1 MPAEA
6 GTSNAYALCEGA
18 PAFVASL
25 REELPRCRVTLFAQF
40 MTFEG
45 DASGEEFADL
55 LLERARAGVDVRLIL
70 DHYVDVIANDILPI
84 RLGRRREL
92 QAERSSTSVLL
103 ERLSA
108 GGVRV
113 QRTAPPGVL
122 WRFLLYRNHKKMV
135 VLDDAVA
142 FVGGIN
148 VSDHNYA
155 WNDFM
160 VKVTGPLAADMARD
174 FRTTWDG
181 ATVELAAPSSD
192 ADFVLNHSP
201 GRPSISDEVARLV
214 RAATTSIAIE
224 SPSLL
229 GGALEELLVD
239 VARRGVAV
247 TVVAPARHNRS
258 IFRVWI
264 RATISRLVR
273 AGVTVYGYR
282 GSDEMTH
289 AKLLIV
295 DDEVATFGSFNF
307 FELEGLTQKE
317 LNVFTRDPAIITDL
331 RRLMDRDTAASTVMT
346 PPRTTFGRFTYTI
359 VERGFARWTRRLLEN
374 PEWRATYS

>member
-6 GTSNAYALCEGA
+6 GTNAYALCESA
-18 PAFVASL
+18 PAFVESL
-25 REELPRCRVTLFAQF
+25 RDELPRCRRSLFAQF

-55 LLERARAGVDVRLIL
+55 LLAQARAGVDVRLIL

-92 QAERSSTSVLL
+92 QAERSSTAALL
-103 ERLSA
+103 RRLEA
-108 GGVRV
+108 GGVRL
-113 QRTAPPGVL
+113 QRTAPPGTL

-142 FVGGIN
+142 FLGGIN

-160 VKVTGPLAADMARD
+160 VKVTGPLAADMAAD

-181 ATVELAAPSSD
+181 ATVPLAEPSPD
-192 ADFVLNHSP
+192 RDFVLNHAP

-214 RAATTSIAIE
+214 QGATTSIAIE

-229 GGALEELLVD
+229 GGALEGLLVD
-239 VARRGVAV
+239 AARRNVEV
-247 TVVAPARHNRS
+247 TVVAPAHHNRS
-258 IFRVWI
+258 IFRVWV
-264 RATISRLVR
+264 RSTVDRLVR
-273 AGVTVYGYR
+273 AGATVYGYR
-282 GSDEMTH
+282 GSAGMTH

-295 DDEVATFGSFNF
+295 DDAVATFGSFNF

-317 LNVFTRDPAIITDL
+317 LNVFTRDPAIIAEL
-331 RRLMDRDTAASTVMT
+331 RRLMDRDIAASEPMER
-346 PPRTTFGRFTYTI
+346 PRATFGRFTYSI
-359 VERGFARWTRRLLEN
+359 VERGFAAWTRRLLRK
-374 PEWRATYS
+374 PEWRSTYS